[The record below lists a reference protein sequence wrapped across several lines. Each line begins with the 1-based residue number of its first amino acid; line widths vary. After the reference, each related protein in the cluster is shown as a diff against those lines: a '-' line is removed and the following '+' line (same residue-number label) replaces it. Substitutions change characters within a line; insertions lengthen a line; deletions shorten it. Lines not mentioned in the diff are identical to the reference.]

1 MPIVVKLG
9 GSLAE
14 SGRLRSIL
22 DILGRARMPV
32 VIVPGGGAFADA
44 VRHAQAAF
52 HFPDAVAH
60 QMALLAMHQTG
71 LMLKA
76 LHPRLATFETLA
88 ELRRALARDQIPV
101 WLPLKLVQRD
111 ARITANWSTT
121 SDGLAA
127 RLAERIGRVP
137 VVLVK
142 SCRIA
147 CGTSLAGLVRLKVVD
162 PTFASIVE
170 RARLQ
175 WRVVGD
181 GDAKDLAGL
190 VEART
195 RTIYRRRGT
204 SCNAGRRMAPGRAIA
219 RHR

>member
-1 MPIVVKLG
+1 MVKLG

-14 SGRLRSIL
+14 SGRLQSIL
-22 DILGRARMPV
+22 DIVGRAGVPV

-44 VRHAQAAF
+44 VRQAQSAF

-71 LMLKA
+71 LMIAA
-76 LHPRLATFETLA
+76 LHPSLTPFETLA
-88 ELRRALARDQIPV
+88 DLRRILVRDQIPV
-101 WLPLKLVQRD
+101 WLPLKLIQRD
-111 ARITANWSTT
+111 ARITPNWSTT

-127 RLAERIGRVP
+127 RLAERLGHAG

-142 SCRIA
+142 SCRVA
-147 CGTSLAGLVRLKVVD
+147 CGTSLAALVRLRVVD
-162 PTFASIVE
+162 PTFAAIVD

-175 WRVVGD
+175 WRVLGVGD
-181 GDAKDLAGL
+181 EKQLASII
-190 VEART
+190 EART
-195 RTIYRRRGT
+195 RVTSQRRRRPR
-204 SCNAGRRMAPGRAIA
+204 NAGRRMAPDRAIA

>member
-1 MPIVVKLG
+1 V
-9 GSLAE
+9 
-14 SGRLRSIL
+14 
-22 DILGRARMPV
+22 PV

-44 VRHAQAAF
+44 VRDAQAAF
-52 HFPDAVAH
+52 HFSDAVAH

-71 LMLKA
+71 LMLAA
-76 LHPRLATFETLA
+76 LHPKLAPFDTLA
-88 ELRRALARDQIPV
+88 ELRRALTRDQIPV

-127 RLAERIGRVP
+127 RLAERLGRAP

-142 SCRIA
+142 SCRVA
-147 CGTSLAGLVRLKVVD
+147 CGTSLAALVRLRVVD
-162 PTFASIVE
+162 PTFAAIVD

-175 WRVVGD
+175 WRVVGA
-181 GDAKDLAGL
+181 GDEKDLAAL
-190 VEART
+190 IDVRT
-195 RTIYRRRGT
+195 QAAYRRR
-204 SCNAGRRMAPGRAIA
+204 SRPRNAGRRVALSRAIA

>member
-1 MPIVVKLG
+1 V
-9 GSLAE
+9 
-14 SGRLRSIL
+14 
-22 DILGRARMPV
+22 PV

-44 VRHAQAAF
+44 VRDAQAAF

-71 LMLKA
+71 LILAA
-76 LHPRLATFETLA
+76 LHPRLTPFETLA

-111 ARITANWSTT
+111 ARVSANWSTT

-147 CGTSLAGLVRLKVVD
+147 CGTSLAALVRLRVVD
-162 PTFASIVE
+162 PTFAAIVD

-175 WRVVGD
+175 WRVFGE

-190 VEART
+190 VEACT
-195 RTIYRRRGT
+195 RAAYRRRYRPRD
-204 SCNAGRRMAPGRAIA
+204 AGRRVAPGRAIA

>member
-1 MPIVVKLG
+1 MVKLG

-14 SGRLRSIL
+14 SGRLPSIL
-22 DILGRARMPV
+22 DIVGRARVPV
-32 VIVPGGGAFADA
+32 VMVPGGGAFADA

-52 HFPDAVAH
+52 HFSDAVAH
-60 QMALLAMHQTG
+60 RMALLAMHQTG
-71 LMLKA
+71 LMLAA
-76 LHPRLATFETLA
+76 LHPRLAPFETLA
-88 ELRRALARDQIPV
+88 DLRRALARNQIPV
-101 WLPLKLVQRD
+101 WLPMKLVQRD
-111 ARITANWSTT
+111 TRIPANWSAT

-147 CGTSLAGLVRLKVVD
+147 CGTSLAALVRMKVVD
-162 PTFASIVE
+162 PTFASIVD

-181 GDAKDLAGL
+181 GGAKDLAGL

-195 RTIYRRRGT
+195 RTAYRRRGR
-204 SCNAGRRMAPGRAIA
+204 SRDAGRRMAPGRAIA